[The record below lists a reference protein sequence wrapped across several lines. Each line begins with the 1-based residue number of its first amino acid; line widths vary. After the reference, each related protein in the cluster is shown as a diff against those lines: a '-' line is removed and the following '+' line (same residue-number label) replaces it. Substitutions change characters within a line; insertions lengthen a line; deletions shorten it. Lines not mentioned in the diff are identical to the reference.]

1 MLKAEKSR
9 QKRLAKKQR
18 RDARR
23 NTRRSST
30 VR

>member
-1 MLKAEKSR
+1 MLKAERNR

-23 NTRRSST
+23 NTRRPIIQ
-30 VR
+30 